1 MRALGWAADIFLSSS
16 FASGVARPWQY
27 WDRVRHRPS
36 YAKAGVVHSLPL
48 WVRVMTSL
56 ASAYYGGR
64 AAIARMLKAK

>member
-1 MRALGWAADIFLSSS
+1 
-16 FASGVARPWQY
+16 VARSWQY